1 MSRRILMATVA
12 ALALAAP
19 AAAEEQAQTD
29 DQANQQ
35 LEQAQQTLDS
45 AAGGEQAEGAGEAQ
59 MPAATAEGQPTEEPA
74 TAAEQAPITAEE
86 EPATAAEQAPM
97 TAEEEPVEP
106 AEAELAEDQ
115 EAAPPPDMSFIEIQ
129 EEAQV
134 LADQE
139 VIGKEVVNMMDEEVG
154 TIADLVMDQDQ
165 KLVGVVL
172 SVGGFLGIGE
182 KWVAVP
188 VEQIDFPTAEEP
200 ARLLAAVTEEQLKN
214 APDFTTRETVE
225 AQEAAEQAQLQ
236 QQQQMQ
242 QVPAPATA
250 PQQ

>member
-1 MSRRILMATVA
+1 MATVA

-19 AAAEEQAQTD
+19 AAAEEQAQTGD
-29 DQANQQ
+29 PAKQQ
-35 LEQAQQTLDS
+35 IELAEQTLES
-45 AAGGEQAEGAGEAQ
+45 AAGGEQAEGTDEAQ
-59 MPAATAEGQPTEEPA
+59 MPATTAEGEPAEEPA
-74 TAAEQAPITAEE
+74 TTAESEPAE
-86 EPATAAEQAPM
+86 EPAAGAGQAPM
-97 TAEEEPVEP
+97 TAEDAPVEE
-106 AEAELAEDQ
+106 AEPELAEDQ
-115 EAAPPPDMSFIEIQ
+115 DAAPPADMSFIEIQ
-129 EEAQV
+129 EEAQF
-134 LADQE
+134 LADEE